1 MSSVYGVTTCNNT
14 LFLHVIISY
23 VYHHFLYE
31 SYNFIL
37 CIFLYFIVETLQ
49 FLITGILLYIIFIFK
64 LYILNH
70 TTVSWTLSFNLI
82 IIIQFYIM
90 EHGGFIYD
98 NLGKKKGVTYY
109 QCAKRGLN
117 FCKGSLKKSTDG
129 TLIII
134 KPHNGHEIRDNNEM
148 LIKSFRLI
156 LKTRASKENGL
167 LKLIYDQESERN
179 PEASSLYSWATA
191 ESIMRIA
198 RRHSLPKLPTSCT
211 ELAVLF
217 ENGTLPRYSCCN
229 ESIFKGCV
237 LCIDGHQSLIFAC
250 TGLIQLVANV
260 EEIHVDATFKIVSP
274 NMGKQLLTIHCMI
287 QNHSIPVVYCLMES
301 KSRNAYISVLNFVK
315 SNIVPNLNPSVIITD
330 FGTALRDTL
339 ISLFPQ
345 ARVAGCWFH
354 HNQAVWKNMKKKG
367 FLHLINTNGQALKA
381 LRMLFALPLLPAA
394 DIERAYEVIRLFA
407 INHQVPMTSLFSYY
421 RSYWIGQ
428 VGVHVFSVHG
438 LSRRTNN
445 NVESFHNS
453 LRLKLSVAHPN
464 LWIFLNQLARLS
476 MNYHTIVNQLS
487 NNIRPTRN
495 YRVNYVINSNR
506 IKNATSQYSQGL
518 MNMWQFLQICS
529 HTTTAY
535 EQRQRNWAL
544 QAEINSNPNAYI
556 PLSEDNRID
565 DSAVAE
571 ELIANIPVAISEG
584 ANETVNIDDN
594 DSLDDESRCV
604 TCLVR
609 TLRETPIRY
618 MITPCGHA
626 WICNSCMLTILR
638 SDPIVKCPVCRQSNS
653 HFQRVFFTF

>member
-287 QNHSIPVVYCLMES
+287 QNH
-301 KSRNAYISVLNFVK
+301 
-315 SNIVPNLNPSVIITD
+315 
-330 FGTALRDTL
+330 
-339 ISLFPQ
+339 
-345 ARVAGCWFH
+345 
-354 HNQAVWKNMKKKG
+354 AVWKNMKKKG